1 MNGRDRKPLRF
12 LYLCTQVF
20 MLGVGVALFCFYLG
34 FLPEISG
41 FLPAAYV
48 ILFPCFC
55 LVLPAVQFFG
65 APRWAMEATG
75 RLRQAAIFLW
85 IANLFVLWLCFAASL
100 TFSNRMNT
108 RSSSTHVAVQS
119 DFIGTRS

>member
-1 MNGRDRKPLRF
+1 MNGRDLKPLRF
-12 LYLCTQVF
+12 LYLCTQVS

-34 FLPEISG
+34 FLPEISR
-41 FLPAAYV
+41 FLPATYV

-85 IANLFVLWLCFAASL
+85 IANLFVLWLCFAAFL
-100 TFSNRMNT
+100 TFSNRMKT
-108 RSSSTHVAVQS
+108 RINSTDVVVQS
-119 DFIGTRS
+119 HFVGTKS